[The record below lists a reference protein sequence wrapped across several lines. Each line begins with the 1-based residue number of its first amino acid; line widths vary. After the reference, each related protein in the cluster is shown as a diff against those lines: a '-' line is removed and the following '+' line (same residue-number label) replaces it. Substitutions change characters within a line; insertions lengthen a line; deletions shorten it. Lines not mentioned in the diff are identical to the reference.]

1 MPGDLTV
8 SGAARGVTRV
18 RPTLR
23 GVVAAVTGVVL
34 LAAGMWAGYPTVR
47 GLGLGFLVLVLASLC
62 SVLLPLPVSVD
73 RVVSPS
79 RVARGQ
85 ACEGQLT
92 VHNGS
97 SRFGTSLDAT
107 DWVSGGDTSVEVPV
121 DVPWLPAGESRT
133 VAFALPTT
141 RVGRLTIG
149 PMALRRNG
157 FGGLW
162 LRSGEV
168 GDTRDLLVTPRLLP
182 CSGVPTGVTRGH
194 VGADE
199 RVERGGTDL
208 TGLREYVPGDDLR
221 RLHWATTARTGTLMI
236 REDSDP
242 SRAHLTVLVDD
253 TAEALVTDGDLDE
266 MTDVAASLLRAAVAA
281 GHPCRLTS
289 ARGGIDIELAAG
301 IGAAVNPSAVLE
313 PALVALCDLATPLE
327 SGGGT
332 PPALHDTDVLAVV
345 GSRHSDRA
353 RLASLAGSLR
363 PTLLLIDPTAAQ
375 GISWSSGAA
384 TLSGARATDVLA
396 AWDAVTT

>member
-1 MPGDLTV
+1 M
-8 SGAARGVTRV
+8 SASSREVTRV
-18 RPTLR
+18 RPTVR
-23 GVVAAVTGVVL
+23 GVVAVITGAVL
-34 LAAGMWAGYPTVR
+34 LVAGMWAGYPTVR
-47 GLGLGFLVLVLASLC
+47 GLGAGFLVLVLVSLV
-62 SVLLPLPVSVD
+62 SVLLPLPLSVD

-79 RVARGQ
+79 RVSRGD

-97 SRFGTSLDAT
+97 ARFGTSLDAT

-133 VAFALPTT
+133 VAFPLPTA

-162 LRSGEV
+162 LRAGQV

-182 CSGVPTGVTRGH
+182 CHGVPTGVTRGH

-253 TAEALVTDGDLDE
+253 TPAALVADGDLDE
-266 MTDVAASLLRAAVAA
+266 MADVAASILRAAVAA

-289 ARGGIDIELAAG
+289 ARGGIDIDLAAG
-301 IGAAVNPSAVLE
+301 IGIAVNPAAVLE
-313 PALVALCDLATPLE
+313 PALVALCDLASQPPSTTG
-327 SGGGT
+327 S

-345 GSRHSDRA
+345 GSRHSDRS
-353 RLASLAGSLR
+353 RLATLAGSLR
-363 PTLLLIDPTAAQ
+363 PTLLLIDPTATQ
-375 GISWSSGAA
+375 GISWSAGAA

-396 AWDAVTT
+396 AWDSVTS

>member
-1 MPGDLTV
+1 MSAST
-8 SGAARGVTRV
+8 RGVTRV
-18 RPTLR
+18 RPTAR
-23 GVVAAVTGVVL
+23 GVVAAITGLVL
-34 LAAGMWAGYPTVR
+34 LGAGLWAGYPTVR
-47 GLGLGFLVLVLASLC
+47 GLGLGFLVLVLVSLA

-73 RVVSPS
+73 RVISPS
-79 RVARGQ
+79 RVARGET
-85 ACEGQLT
+85 CEGQLT

-97 SRFGTSLDAT
+97 PRFGTSLNAT
-107 DWVSGGDTSVEVPV
+107 DWVAGGDTAVEVPV

-133 VAFALPTT
+133 VTFPLPTS

-149 PMALRRNG
+149 PMSMRRSG

-162 LRSGEV
+162 LRSSEV

-182 CSGVPTGVTRGH
+182 CHGVPTGVTRGH

-253 TAEALVTDGDLDE
+253 TPAALSTDGDLDE
-266 MTDVAASLLRAAVAA
+266 MTDVAASILRAAVAA

-289 ARGGIDIELAAG
+289 ARGGVDIDLAAG
-301 IGAAVNPSAVLE
+301 IGVAVNPSAVLE
-313 PALVALCDLATPLE
+313 PALVALCDLTAPLE
-327 SGGGT
+327 SDPGL

-353 RLASLAGSLR
+353 RLATLAGSLR
-363 PTLLLIDPTAAQ
+363 PTLLLVDPTAAQ
-375 GISWSSGAA
+375 AVSWSAGSPV
-384 TLSGARATDVLA
+384 LSGARATDVLA
-396 AWDAVTT
+396 AWDAVTS